1 MKHLLSLVALIC
13 IIAAPMAANATLVDF
28 STLAAPPGGNL
39 GVPTTTDNQIVID
52 AFSVSGSAFTQT
64 NTTLFIRNDGPN
76 DNGIG
81 VCGPSQQSSPDCA
94 AVGTFG
100 GGGGDTNEIDN
111 AVVTELVRLTL
122 PANSTWLSVVISSLD
137 CNGTTNCS
145 NPESGQLW
153 YANTDSLGTTNDLST
168 FATKFTD
175 YVATSDATA
184 FLSINL
190 TGAAASAKYLYFV
203 PVGGSDNDHLVWQ
216 ASYDQINRET
226 SVPAPAGLLLLG
238 SGLVAIVTRRRLLR
252 S

>member
-1 MKHLLSLVALIC
+1 MKRLLSLVALIC
-13 IIAAPMAANATLVDF
+13 IIALPMVANAITVDF

-39 GVPTTTDNQIVID
+39 GVSSTTDNQIVID
-52 AFSVSGSAFTQT
+52 AFSVSGSVFTQT

-81 VCGPSQQSSPDCA
+81 VCGPTQQSSSDCA

-111 AVVTELVRLTL
+111 SVVTELVRLTL
-122 PANSTWLSVVISSLD
+122 PANSTWISVEVSSLD
-137 CNGTTNCS
+137 CSGTTNCS

-168 FATKFTD
+168 FATKFQD

-184 FLSINL
+184 FLTINL
-190 TGAAASAKYLYFV
+190 SGAAASAKYLYFV
-203 PVGGSDNDHLVWQ
+203 PIGGTDNDHLVWQ
-216 ASYDQINRET
+216 ASYDQTNHET

-238 SGLVAIVTRRRLLR
+238 SGLAALVAHRRLRR